1 MIYKG
6 DKMLRS
12 ECIYRNARTTLKAFP
27 RLSRAKVSY
36 LGACVILCCLCVSA
50 QAETKAANP
59 ATMIL
64 TRYRAMLVEGEV
76 MDAKEVREHMAS
88 ISKEGTWADVNYKGN
103 DRRDWEPF
111 YHIFRLGYIAKA
123 YAKPGHPLHG
133 DKALLNTILL
143 GIDHWLASSYKC
155 PNGWYNDI
163 AVPDH
168 FSKIAVYINDDLTGD
183 RRKALIKIANTLG
196 APKHL
201 NRLKGAS
208 LFHIIQPLIAKAALT
223 GDTALLT
230 DLSKRAAG
238 AITISAGEGIKDD
251 WSFHAHGACAQIGY
265 GLVYLHQVSQIGYI
279 LQGTPYEIPKEKVA
293 IISQYIL
300 NGVQWMVREAYIA
313 PSVTDRQVSGVS
325 ALGPSGGVRGQH
337 KPFGHID
344 IAKRWMKVDPAN
356 AAALKE
362 FVARQNGKG
371 APLTGFTHFYRSDT
385 SAYHRPDFSFF
396 IHTRSPRVRGTESI
410 NGQNL
415 KGRPYLH
422 TGDHYILMGTS
433 EYTDMPPVWD
443 WTRLPGLTMFEG
455 IGNIQ
460 PQPFA
465 GGLGDGT
472 SGLTAMDYKR
482 TLGVRKLWA
491 YHGDYV
497 VCLLGGWQGADAKKG
512 LRTTLDQCALQ
523 GAVQASVGGRTT
535 SLKAGTHELKDVRW
549 VLHNQVGYVPLS
561 PSAISLKLGEVEGSW
576 KSISSSLSADKVK
589 EDVFLCDLLHGDSPK
604 SGGFILAP
612 GSTAKT
618 LDELTKKQPFE
629 VVRNDR
635 DVQCIRFADG
645 TFMAAFYAPD
655 EVAVSGKTVLAV
667 EKPCLALWSDKEL
680 RLCDPTNTKQG
691 VPVQVIW
698 RGKTHSATL
707 PGGGKVL
714 QLP

>member
-1 MIYKG
+1 MMKTG
-6 DKMLRS
+6 L
-12 ECIYRNARTTLKAFP
+12 L
-27 RLSRAKVSY
+27 V
-36 LGACVILCCLCVSA
+36 GAVLCCCLCAVA
-50 QAETKAANP
+50 KAEEKTSDEM
-59 ATMIL
+59 TEIL

-76 MDAKEVREHMAS
+76 MDAKEVREHMAN

-111 YHIFRLGYIAKA
+111 YHIFRLGYLAKA

-133 DKALLNTILL
+133 DKELLKTILL
-143 GIDHWLASSYKC
+143 GIDHWLANSYKC
-155 PNGWYNDI
+155 PNGWYNVV

-183 RRKALIKIANTLG
+183 RRKAVIKLTNLLG

-201 NRLKGAS
+201 NRSTGAN
-208 LFHIIQPLIAKAALT
+208 LFHILQPLIAKAALT
-223 GDTALLT
+223 GDAARLA

-251 WSFHAHGACAQIGY
+251 WSFHQHGACAQIGY
-265 GLVYLHQVSQIGYI
+265 GLVYLHNVSQIGYI
-279 LQGTPYEIPKEKVA
+279 LQGSPYEIPKEKVA
-293 IISQYIL
+293 IVSQYIL
-300 NGVQWMVREAYIA
+300 NGVQWMVRGAYTA
-313 PSVTDRQVSGVS
+313 PSVIDRQVTRVGD
-325 ALGPSGGVRGQH
+325 LGPSGGVRGQR

-344 IAKRWMKVDPAN
+344 IAKRWMKVDLAN

-371 APLTGFTHFYRSDT
+371 APLTGFKHFYRSDI
-385 SAYHRPDFSFF
+385 SAYHRPGFSFF

-410 NGQNL
+410 NGENL
-415 KGRPYLH
+415 KGTPYLH

-455 IGNIQ
+455 IGKIE
-460 PQPFA
+460 PQPLA

-472 SGLTAMDYKR
+472 SGVTVMDYKR

-523 GAVQASVGGRTT
+523 GAVQAKVGGKTT
-535 SLKAGTHELKDVRW
+535 TLKAGTHELKDVRW

-576 KSISSSLSADKVK
+576 KNVSRSESADKVK
-589 EDVFLCDLLHGDSPK
+589 EDVFLCDLMHGEAPK
-604 SGGFILAP
+604 AGGFILVP
-612 GSTAKT
+612 GSTART
-618 LDELTKKQPFE
+618 LDRLTKKQPFE

-635 DVQCIRFADG
+635 DAQCILFADG
-645 TFMAAFYAPD
+645 TMMAAFYTPGKV
-655 EVAVSGKTVLAV
+655 EVNGKTVLSV
-667 EKPCLALWSDKEL
+667 DKPCLAVGSKNEL
-680 RLCDPTNTKQG
+680 RLCDPTNPKQG
-691 VPVQVIW
+691 VPVKVTW
-698 RGKTHSATL
+698 RGKTRDATL
-707 PGGGKVL
+707 PANGKEL
-714 QLP
+714 KIAD